1 MAIFCIV
8 LFCNLQNNCYS
19 AEYWVSA
26 NSRNLGFGCSLLK
39 VLDLDGDGQLSK
51 AELRVAIERVVGL
64 STFEGQD
71 ALLNMVMEAGGD
83 KDKDGNITIDELNA

>member
-1 MAIFCIV
+1 M
-8 LFCNLQNNCYS
+8 
-19 AEYWVSA
+19 
-26 NSRNLGFGCSLLK
+26 
-39 VLDLDGDGQLSK
+39 LDLDGDGQLSK